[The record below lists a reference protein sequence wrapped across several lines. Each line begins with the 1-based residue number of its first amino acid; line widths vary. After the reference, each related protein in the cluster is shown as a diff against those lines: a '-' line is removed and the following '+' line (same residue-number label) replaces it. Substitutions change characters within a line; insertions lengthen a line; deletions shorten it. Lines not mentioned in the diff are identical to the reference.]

1 MRTEA
6 TVKNLVRKSGSLVR
20 KQNREE
26 ATTERKQ
33 QQRGSENRGNNQELG
48 QEVRKFGQEAKAERQ
63 QLRTWSSP
71 VEVKVLKLLF
81 ITPLTFQQKTNRN

>member
-1 MRTEA
+1 
-6 TVKNLVRKSGSLVR
+6 LVRKSGSLVR